1 MDLVVVDDVRPTRH
15 VRSAIKRTRMIEQA
29 TFSKLRMRL
38 GSKDAFSASRPSI
51 RETQQSTLVA
61 SNSLRELKRQQE
73 EENRLWLPKV

>member
-15 VRSAIKRTRMIEQA
+15 VRPAIKRTRMIEQA
-29 TFSKLRMRL
+29 TFSQLRMQL
-38 GSKDAFSASRPSI
+38 GSKGAFSASRPSI

-73 EENRLWLPKV
+73 EENQLWLPKV